1 MQDIIPS
8 LEMVFIIDMLAAVSF
23 AVSGALVAS
32 RKGLDILGF
41 MWLAVIT
48 GVGGGTVR
56 DLVLDVPVFWIVDPA
71 HIIACLIT
79 ATIMFFVVPVLA
91 SRLRSVL
98 WFDALGL
105 ALVTVVGT
113 VKGLEAHTG
122 PLIAVVMGVTTASV
136 GGIIRDVVG
145 GEQSVIMRRE
155 IYVTAA
161 VAGGVTYIGLA
172 AVGLGD
178 LIAAIASFLVTFIIR
193 GMAITYN
200 WSLPTRNASR

>member
-8 LEMVFIIDMLAAVSF
+8 LELIFIIDMLAAVAF

-79 ATIMFFVVPVLA
+79 ATIMFFVAPVIA

-113 VKGLEAHTG
+113 VKGLEADTG

-161 VAGGVTYIGLA
+161 VAGGVTYIGFA
-172 AVGLGD
+172 AVGLGG

>member
-1 MQDIIPS
+1 
-8 LEMVFIIDMLAAVSF
+8 MLAAVSF

-48 GVGGGTVR
+48 GIGGGTVR
-56 DLVLDVPVFWIVDPA
+56 DLVLGVPVFWIVDPP

-79 ATIMFFVVPVLA
+79 ATLIFFVAPA
-91 SRLRSVL
+91 ITSRLRQVL
-98 WFDALGL
+98 WFDAVGL

-113 VKGLEAHTG
+113 VKGLEADTG

-145 GEQSVIMRRE
+145 GEQSIIMRRE

-161 VAGGVTYIGLA
+161 VAGGVTYISLA
-172 AVGLGD
+172 ALGLGGV
-178 LIAAIASFLVTFIIR
+178 LAAITSFLVTFIIR
-193 GMAITYN
+193 GLAITYN
-200 WSLPTRNASR
+200 WSLPTRNNFR